1 MKSLVVYSSQ
11 TGNTRKLAEAVAQY
25 RKQAHAIPAR
35 SMDEPDFAG
44 AALIDALCYWRRN
57 AGTGCESFCDD
68 GFHYGVGDNRF
79 GAVTGG
85 DGGTGQKICPYQKCP
100 GYGFVHS
107 HKYSDSVNLLR
118 LFSGQ
123 LMKTDGNGISADYD
137 FLFQLD
143 VCRPVD
149 AVHSIRFAGGWIPGK
164 HPGQRL
170 SG

>member
-85 DGGTGQKICPYQKCP
+85 DGSTGQKICPYQKCP
-100 GYGFVHS
+100 VYGFVHS

-118 LFSGQ
+118 ITSLPKSG
-123 LMKTDGNGISADYD
+123 IW
-137 FLFQLD
+137 
-143 VCRPVD
+143 
-149 AVHSIRFAGGWIPGK
+149 AGFTTGYA
-164 HPGQRL
+164 
-170 SG
+170 